1 MSYTNPFRVRIVI
14 DKQFYIHNNK
24 QIIGNQKEQDSNM
37 FLHYQGLPFFINNNF
52 NKVIGKEKPIT
63 IQPLF
68 HEQGIILESLKRLK
82 I

>member
-14 DKQFYIHNNK
+14 DKQFYIHDNK
-24 QIIGNQKEQDSNM
+24 QIIGNQKEQG
-37 FLHYQGLPFFINNNF
+37 FPFFINNNF
-52 NKVIGKEKPIT
+52 NKVVGKEKPIT
-63 IQPLF
+63 SQPVF